1 MKNGRPGFTMIELLV
16 AIALL
21 SIVGGA
27 IHEGLRRQQ
36 QVFRSI
42 ALMVATR
49 SDVRDA
55 AEVLATDLL
64 SASPLD
70 TLPLT
75 ADSAVEFSSTIGTSI
90 SCDSAP
96 GYTIRIPPEDLASG
110 LPLTSLLATPD
121 SGDLVLIY
129 NDDSA
134 ATAGQP
140 RWDRHTIASVST
152 QAAATACPISTGFTS
167 PEDASAPAHIIKLRN
182 AASSW
187 IRRGAPVRIVR
198 RGSYSLYRSS
208 DSRWYLGHRRCS
220 PLGPSNCGSIQ
231 PLSGPYTGY
240 SKAGQSGVSFEY
252 FDTAAGSL
260 ASWDAGSRTTR
271 IDITVR
277 GRPPMLIRLG
287 RTPVTEYMDSAAISV
302 ALRNRD

>member
-1 MKNGRPGFTMIELLV
+1 MKNGPRGFTLTELIV
-16 AIALL
+16 AIALF

-27 IHEGLRRQQ
+27 IYEGLRRQQ

-70 TLPLT
+70 TLPL
-75 ADSAVEFSSTIGTSI
+75 ASDSAVEFSSNIGTSI

-96 GYTIRIPPEDLASG
+96 GYTIRIPPENLASK
-110 LPLTSLLATPD
+110 LPLTSLLAAPD
-121 SGDLVLIY
+121 TGDLLLIY
-129 NDDSA
+129 NDDSV

-140 RWDRHTIASVST
+140 RWDRHTIASVSSGT
-152 QAAATACPISTGFTS
+152 AATACPPSTGFTS
-167 PEDASAPAHIIKLRN
+167 SEDGAAQAHVITLRN

-187 IRRGAPVRIVR
+187 IRRGAPLRIVR

-208 DSRWYLGHRRCS
+208 DSRWYLGYRRCN
-220 PLGPSNCGSIQ
+220 PLGPSSCKPIQ
-231 PLSGPYTGY
+231 PLGGPYTGY

-252 FDTAAGSL
+252 FDAASGPLTSV
-260 ASWDAGSRTTR
+260 DAGFRTAR
-271 IDITVR
+271 INISVR
-277 GRPPMLIRLG
+277 GQPLGLLRLG
-287 RTPVTEYMDSAAISV
+287 RTPAAGYMDSTLISV

>member
-1 MKNGRPGFTMIELLV
+1 MIEVLI
-16 AIALL
+16 AIVLL

-42 ALMVATR
+42 ALMVAAR

-55 AEVLATDLL
+55 AEVLAADLL

-75 ADSAVEFSSTIGTSI
+75 ADSAVEFSANIGTSI

-96 GYTIRIPPEDLASG
+96 GYTIRIPPEHLASK
-110 LPLTSLLATPD
+110 LPLTSLLAIPD
-121 SGDLVLIY
+121 TGDAVFIF

-134 ATAGQP
+134 ATGEQP
-140 RWDRHTIASVST
+140 RWDRHAIASVST
-152 QAAATACPISTGFTS
+152 QAAASACPISTGFTS
-167 PEDASAPAHIIKLRN
+167 PEDAFAPAQVITLRS
-182 AASSW
+182 AASGGV
-187 IRRGAPVRIVR
+187 RRGAPIRIVR
-198 RGSYSLYRSS
+198 RGRYALYRSS
-208 DSRWYLGHRRCS
+208 DSRWYLGHRRCN
-220 PLGPSNCGSIQ
+220 PLGPSRCGTIQ
-231 PLSGPYTGY
+231 PLGGPYAGY
-240 SKAGQSGVSFEY
+240 SSSAQSGVALTY
-252 FDTAAGSL
+252 FDAGAASL
-260 ASWDAGSRTTR
+260 AQWHAGARTAR

-277 GRPPMLIRLG
+277 SRPSMFAPPGRATHSQYL
-287 RTPVTEYMDSAAISV
+287 DSASISV

>member
-1 MKNGRPGFTMIELLV
+1 MIELLV

-42 ALMVATR
+42 ALMVSTR

-75 ADSAVEFSSTIGTSI
+75 ADSA
-90 SCDSAP
+90 P
-96 GYTIRIPPEDLASG
+96 GYTIRIPPENLASK
-110 LPLTSLLATPD
+110 LPLTSLLAAPD
-121 SGDLVLIY
+121 TGDLLLIY
-129 NDDSA
+129 NDDSV

-140 RWDRHTIASVST
+140 RWDRHTIASVSSGT
-152 QAAATACPISTGFTS
+152 AATACPPSTGFTS
-167 PEDASAPAHIIKLRN
+167 PEDGAAQAHVITLRN

-187 IRRGAPVRIVR
+187 IRRGAPLRIVR

-208 DSRWYLGHRRCS
+208 DSRWYLGYRRCN
-220 PLGPSNCGSIQ
+220 PLGPSSCKPIQ

-252 FDTAAGSL
+252 FDAASGPLTSV
-260 ASWDAGSRTTR
+260 DAGFRTAR
-271 IDITVR
+271 INISVR
-277 GRPPMLIRLG
+277 GQPLGLLRLG
-287 RTPVTEYMDSAAISV
+287 RTPAAEYMDSTLISV